1 MKKTGAALA
10 VHALEQ
16 LGVRHTFGIPGVH
29 NTELYDALNASKS
42 ITPILVTHE
51 GGASFMADGLSRA
64 SEGGIG
70 VLAIVPAAGLTHA
83 ASGIGEALLGGIPM
97 LVICGGIRTD
107 LDKSYQLHEIDQHA
121 FMRPLTKATFRVTEH
136 RDIVPTIFEAHRIA
150 TGGEPGPVL
159 VELPVNLQLFPGEPG
174 ELPEYVPAPPA
185 LAPDPA
191 QIAAAAE
198 LLLAAKRP
206 GLFLGWGAR
215 DASAEAAAIAE
226 HLQAPVA
233 TTLQGLSAFSARHP
247 LHTGFGFGEAAV
259 PAARNAFA
267 ECDALL
273 AVGTRFGE
281 IATGSFGVS
290 VPGHLVHV
298 DINPKV
304 LSRNYPARVGIEA
317 DARVALGALLA
328 ELRRRGPSRS
338 ADEKLV
344 AAIREDK
351 RRYREEWLAHD
362 SKGRVNPARFFDA
375 LRAALPDDAIATV
388 DDGNHTYLTAE
399 LFPVH
404 APRTLIVPTDFNC
417 MGYAVP
423 AAIGAKF
430 AQPEREVVSIVG
442 DGAFLMTGMEILTAT
457 ANRLGIVYFVFN
469 DGGLSQI
476 SQAQEIPYNRTP
488 CTTLGPV
495 NFEGMAL
502 ATGAAYVAM
511 PDDASI
517 AGAIASARR
526 IAAEGHPV
534 IVDVAIDYSK
544 RTAFTRGAVKVNFK
558 RFPLAQRLRM
568 AGRAL
573 VRRVTG

>member
-10 VHALEQ
+10 VYALEQ

-29 NTELYDALNASKS
+29 NTELYDALNSSKT
-42 ITPILVTHE
+42 IRPILVTHE

-64 SEGGIG
+64 SDDGIG

-136 RDIVPTIFEAHRIA
+136 RDIVPTIFEAYRIA
-150 TGGEPGPVL
+150 TSGEPGPVL
-159 VELPVNLQLFPGEPG
+159 VELPVNLQLFTGEPD
-174 ELPEYVPAPPA
+174 ELPEFVAAPPA
-185 LAPDPA
+185 PAPDAA
-191 QIAAAAE
+191 QIDAAAE
-198 LLLAAKRP
+198 LLLAAKHP
-206 GLFLGWGAR
+206 GIFLGWGAR
-215 DASAEAAAIAE
+215 EASAEATAIAE

-233 TTLQGLSAFSARHP
+233 TTLQGLSAFSASHP

-290 VPGHLVHV
+290 VPAHLVHI

-317 DARVALGALLA
+317 DARAALAALLT
-328 ELRRRGPSRS
+328 ELKKRAAPRP
-338 ADEKLV
+338 ADARLV
-344 AAIREDK
+344 AAIRDDK
-351 RRYREEWLAHD
+351 RSYRDEWLAHD

-375 LRAALPDDAIATV
+375 LRAALPDNAIATV

-399 LFPVH
+399 LYPVH
-404 APRTLIVPTDFNC
+404 APKTLIVPTDFNC

-430 AQPEREVVSIVG
+430 AQPGREVVSIVG

-457 ANRLGIVYFVFN
+457 ANALGIVYYVFN

-476 SQAQEIPYNRTP
+476 SQAQEIPYNRAP

-511 PDDASI
+511 PNDASI
-517 AGAIASARR
+517 DGAIAKARS
-526 IAAEGHPV
+526 IAAGGRPV

-558 RFPLAQRLRM
+558 RFPLAQRLRI

-573 VRRVTG
+573 LRRVTG